1 MGDDYDDE
9 IVHGMNYRHW
19 LQIKRVKNICNNNT
33 ETNKGQYGYNPR
45 YKFYNKWHCLIHN
58 VNFLTTR
65 VTLDIY
71 WDETSWATAS
81 YGDTGDGLTG
91 RIFNK
96 PGIMN
101 IVQTVL
107 DRDVHCISMR
117 AYRNRQNFHVKPPGW
132 NL

>member
-1 MGDDYDDE
+1 MSKKTLQQQ
-9 IVHGMNYRHW
+9 YR
-19 LQIKRVKNICNNNT
+19 K
-33 ETNKGQYGYNPR
+33 NKGQDGYKPS
-45 YKFYNKWHCLIHN
+45 YKFDYIWHCLIQK
-58 VNFLTTR
+58 VNFITTR
-65 VTLDIY
+65 VKLDIY
-71 WDETSWATAS
+71 GDETSWATAS
-81 YGDTGDGLTG
+81 YGETGDGLTG
-91 RIFNK
+91 RIYNK